1 MGGGCLLFGG
11 ETWARSTTSPRP
23 AVLGHLPV
31 LIRLCSSVIHGHLAL
46 QRDDAVGTPRRL
58 GDRLRVVDVRRPSTN
73 ASRSRAGAVLWRS
86 PPTDEEGLDGTGEEG
101 MGPTGPSGVFL
112 CGITSVGLLCARGEF
127 FS

>member
-11 ETWARSTTSPRP
+11 E
-23 AVLGHLPV
+23 LGHVRRRRRVRRSFWLPV

-73 ASRSRAGAVLWRS
+73 ASRRRAGAVFWRS
-86 PPTDEEGLDGTGEEG
+86 PPTDEEGLDGTGDDG
-101 MGPTGPSGVFL
+101 TGPIWPRGVL
-112 CGITSVGLLCARGEF
+112 A
-127 FS
+127 